1 MIIKFKVGL
10 MQTKSKLLFI
20 VTLMLLALGGATII
34 NVSLNFR
41 DYSIKGAIEKATMT
55 AAVVKDGLTSH
66 MVNGIMDKRHYFM
79 DQISNNHDAVDALWL
94 VRSQK
99 VVEQYGEG
107 LNNETVRDAIDKEVL
122 ESGEMATE
130 VNEHTDKIILRVTI
144 PYTATTNGGNTN
156 CLTCHNVQRG
166 DVLGAVSMEFDI
178 TEMRNAGAITIL
190 KILALNIVFII
201 IVLILINHYVSPYMR
216 LFSNMQEGIT
226 KAYSGDFTHEFKTTV
241 SGDGKNIVSQM
252 NTLFQKMQSTF
263 GDIKYNLSTFIPQ
276 GCVSSADPLN
286 EAKTIIGE
294 LSDIYKFKKTI
305 ELDSSKEIVYQ
316 RIVDILTN
324 KYGLETFS
332 VYEVDTHTNVRKMIY
347 ITKGTSIC
355 HVVANENAL
364 ECRAHRTKTDVIS
377 TEFVNLCQT
386 CTAAGANYICIPFS
400 INEDNS
406 LVISITTEDDSKI
419 NAINAKIPSI
429 RNYLEAA
436 KPVIESRILMS
447 KLRDTSL
454 RDGMTGL
461 YNRRFLEEFIDQ
473 VMKQAARENETYSV
487 LMLDVD
493 FFKMVNDTYG
503 HDVGDQVIVEIG
515 KVLRDNIREADLAI
529 RYGGEEFVVMLH
541 NATQEGALKVAQKI
555 HAAFGALSFDVG
567 SGETLRKTMSIGM
580 AKFPSD
586 GDTIWKCIKFADTA
600 LYVAKTTGR
609 NKIVEY
615 TPEMSES
622 GELR

>member
-1 MIIKFKVGL
+1 
-10 MQTKSKLLFI
+10 MQTKSRLLFI

-41 DYSIKGAIEKATMT
+41 DYSIKSAIEKATMT
-55 AAVVKDGLTSH
+55 AAIVKDGLTAH
-66 MVNGIMDKRHYFM
+66 MVNGIMDKRHYFLE
-79 DQISNNHDAVDALWL
+79 QISKNHDEVDALWL
-94 VRSQK
+94 VRSPK
-99 VVEQYGEG
+99 VVKQYGEG
-107 LNNETVRDAIDKEVL
+107 LNSETVRDKIDKEVL
-122 ESGEMATE
+122 KSGKMITKI
-130 VNEHTDKIILRVTI
+130 NEHTDKIILRVTI
-144 PYTATTNGGNTN
+144 PYIASTEDRDTN
-156 CLTCHNVQRG
+156 CLSCHNVQRG
-166 DVLGAVSMEFDI
+166 DTLGAISMEFDI
-178 TEMRNAGAITIL
+178 TDMRSAGLITIL
-190 KILALNIVFII
+190 KILILNILFII
-201 IVLILINHYVSPYMR
+201 IVLILINHYVSPYMK

-226 KAYSGDFTHEFKTTV
+226 KAYSGDFTHEFETTV
-241 SGDGKNIVSQM
+241 SGDGKEIVTQL

-276 GCVSSADPLN
+276 GCVSSADPLH

-332 VYEVDTHTNVRKMIY
+332 FYEVDTNTNVRKMIY
-347 ITKGTSIC
+347 SSNGTSIC
-355 HVVANENAL
+355 NVEADENAL
-364 ECRAHRTKTDVIS
+364 ECRAYRTKTDVIS

-386 CTAAGANYICIPFS
+386 CTAAELNYICIPFS

-406 LVISITTEDDSKI
+406 LIISITTKDDSTI
-419 NAINAKIPSI
+419 NSINAKIPSI
-429 RNYLEAA
+429 KNYLEAA
-436 KPVIESRILMS
+436 KPVIESRILMA

-503 HDVGDQVIVEIG
+503 HDVGDKVIVEIG
-515 KVLRDNIREADLAI
+515 KVLRENIREADLAI

-541 NATQEGALKVAQKI
+541 NATQEGALKVAQQI
-555 HAAFGALSFDVG
+555 HKAFADLVFDVG
-567 SGETLRKTMSIGM
+567 NGETMSKTMSIGM
-580 AKFPSD
+580 AKFPTD
-586 GDTIWKCIKFADTA
+586 GDTIWKCIKYADTA

-615 TPEMSES
+615 TKEMSES
-622 GELR
+622 DSVR